1 MFWSWDIIRPTIRHF
16 FTNYHWV
23 SFIFWALKDFVSF
36 NSHELT
42 FTLNMTNYH
51 STQIVFPF
59 HRPKAHIAT
68 CNNYLQ
74 IMVCSCA
81 MSFSCVWLLFGITV
95 WQQIIFCSLRKQ
107 NLSSPYCDRSCANN
121 GRSLRSPKIFIENK
135 LCDRMI
141 KQLLDEVEQ
150 HIEICQWRADQL
162 FAEAFWYVYRK
173 NPAFILSFSWCQT
186 SIRGTPQFSR
196 W

>member
-1 MFWSWDIIRPTIRHF
+1 MNQRSLSIWWIIIRCKLFFLFIGRKPTL
-16 FTNYHWV
+16 WP
-23 SFIFWALKDFVSF
+23 A
-36 NSHELT
+36 
-42 FTLNMTNYH
+42 
-51 STQIVFPF
+51 
-59 HRPKAHIAT
+59 
-68 CNNYLQ
+68 NNYLQ

-81 MSFSCVWLLFGITV
+81 MSFSRVWLLFGFNCLAANNI
-95 WQQIIFCSLRKQ
+95 LLMRKQ
-107 NLSSPYCDRSCANN
+107 NLFSPSCDRSCVNN

-150 HIEICQWRADQL
+150 YIEICQWRADQL

-186 SIRGTPQFSR
+186 SIRGKPQFSR